1 MPQYY
6 DGFFNPAQCPPVG
19 TKQSECLA
27 AVGLRNP
34 GGNIIQWHCQ
44 LSQEQWDYHRTRNGK
59 PISKANGA
67 TKKLNWT
74 EAGSAKSKD
83 IPVHVYAGFA
93 GVYDP
98 ELKKTLVPDKVPDIE
113 DSAEPVI

>member
-1 MPQYY
+1 M
-6 DGFFNPAQCPPVG
+6 GKPA
-19 TKQSECLA
+19 
-27 AVGLRNP
+27 
-34 GGNIIQWHCQ
+34 GNGVQWHGQ
-44 LSQEQWDYHRTRNGK
+44 LSQEQWEYHRTRNGK
-59 PISKANGA
+59 TSSKANGA

-83 IPVHVYAGFA
+83 IHVHVCAGFA